1 MSTQRVLSYAP
12 SLVRVK
18 LFGINIDGFSPDGVV
33 DIDRVEGATTF
44 EKAMDGSRTAYV
56 DRYGTYRVSIHLL
69 QTSPSNTWIHQ
80 LYKLYQKMGVE
91 FKMPIDV
98 ENKGNSADRPDFT
111 AVDVFFE
118 EEPSTRYTNGVETTT
133 WTFICHDGKYNRFG
147 SIETYEIAEKLQY
160 LFQALDLAESFGLG
174 LQEMSDITGQML
186 DKLSETVF
194 DRF

>member
-33 DIDRVEGATTF
+33 DIERLEGAATYK
-44 EKAMDGSRTAYV
+44 KAMDGSRV
-56 DRYGTYRVSIHLL
+56 VFNDRFGTYRVSVHLL
-69 QTSPSNTWIHQ
+69 QASPSNTWLHQ

-91 FKMPIDV
+91 FKMPIDIQ
-98 ENKGNSADRPDFT
+98 NKGNSSDRPDFT

-118 EEPSTRYTNGVETTT
+118 DEPATRYTNGAETTT
-133 WTFICHDGKYNRFG
+133 WTFLCHDGKYNRLG

-186 DKLSETVF
+186 DNLSETIF
-194 DRF
+194 SRF